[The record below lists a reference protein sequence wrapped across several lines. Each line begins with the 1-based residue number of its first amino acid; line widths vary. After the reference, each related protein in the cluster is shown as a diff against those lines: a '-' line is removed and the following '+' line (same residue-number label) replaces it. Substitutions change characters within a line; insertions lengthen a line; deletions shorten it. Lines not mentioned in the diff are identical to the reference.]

1 MQYSKRSAHSFEQTQ
16 SLRNARAT
24 CFASRLTAF
33 GFSSPSSLGHGHGR
47 AHSRSR
53 ARSSFEGS
61 SAESRLVTF
70 WVIGALGVAAR
81 SRRSSSRCRGSVHPL
96 RDASSS
102 IRSLSRSSDP
112 FGCPSRS
119 YPRSP
124 HGVRG
129 RLRLFHS
136 GVLER
141 GSFRSRLS
149 TITIAPVRS
158 PARWSRSR
166 TVFLFSP
173 FGAESPFC
181 VHSRLSV
188 HGSCSCSLHLAAFR
202 ARPRPCP
209 LRDVRACF
217 TTIHLAMNGMPA
229 SASASRCS
237 LARLGLAHLLGVR
250 ARSTFVNNLGRSS
263 PPAMF
268 ARLTALGHFRR
279 RCSTRAAP
287 TFLVH
292 PRHLAM
298 PSMPAFV
305 IASRRSCSR
314 SHACAASRRFRD
326 CSRHTCGARVCASPL
341 LPSLFRAPASVPPT
355 FASLNAHVVCA
366 VGCPRSAC
374 VVFDANVVLAF
385 SVSAIA
391 FVFRRSRPRSR
402 SVSAVVPSPSKAV
415 LISISRRT

>member
-1 MQYSKRSAHSFEQTQ
+1 M
-16 SLRNARAT
+16 
-24 CFASRLTAF
+24 
-33 GFSSPSSLGHGHGR
+33 
-47 AHSRSR
+47 
-53 ARSSFEGS
+53 
-61 SAESRLVTF
+61 
-70 WVIGALGVAAR
+70 
-81 SRRSSSRCRGSVHPL
+81 

-102 IRSLSRSSDP
+102 IRSVSRSPDP

-124 HGVRG
+124 HGARG
-129 RLRLFHS
+129 RLRFFHS
-136 GVLER
+136 EAFER
-141 GSFRSRLS
+141 GSFRARLS

-181 VHSRLSV
+181 VHSRLGV
-188 HGSCSCSLHLAAFR
+188 PGSCSCSLHLAAFR

-209 LRDVRACF
+209 PRDVRACF

-229 SASASRCS
+229 SAPASRCS

-250 ARSTFVNNLGRSS
+250 ARSTFVNNLGRTS

-279 RCSTRAAP
+279 RCSTSAAP

-298 PSMPAFV
+298 PLMPAFV

-326 CSRHTCGARVCASPL
+326 RSRHTCGARVCASPL
-341 LPSLFRAPASVPPT
+341 LPSLFRAPASVPTHACVSQRSRRVRRWVLTFRLRRSRHKRRARLLGTRDRVRLST
-355 FASLNAHVVCA
+355 FASAFTFGFRRRPFTLKSRAHIRLA
-366 VGCPRSAC
+366 TNMTTSNSREWTSAC
-374 VVFDANVVLAF
+374 ASVLTSSSLLAKRRLALTTVIAVVDRLATIPRDHF
-385 SVSAIA
+385 RRLTVHGLAIYVSRFRRDEARTFRPCLRMTMTIA
-391 FVFRRSRPRSR
+391 FRR
-402 SVSAVVPSPSKAV
+402 PSFG
-415 LISISRRT
+415 